1 MDNYII
7 KVLMDG
13 DKEPSEVREQADE
26 DQLINPDEEPEKFG
40 ILL

>member
-13 DKEPSEVREQADE
+13 DKEPSEILKGAEINNSNRYSLHSL
-26 DQLINPDEEPEKFG
+26 LIRK
-40 ILL
+40 